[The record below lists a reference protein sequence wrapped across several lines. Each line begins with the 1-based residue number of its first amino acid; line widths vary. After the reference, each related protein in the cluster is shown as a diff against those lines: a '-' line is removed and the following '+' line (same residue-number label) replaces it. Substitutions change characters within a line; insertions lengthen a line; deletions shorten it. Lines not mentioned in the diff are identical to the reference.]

1 MKSEKT
7 EKDLR
12 CSEDTAKKLRSSY
25 FVNWEC
31 VSTLPK
37 SNGKVSQNISCKTD
51 YKSLISGESPIRK
64 KKQTKKTLKMA
75 PIIFMLL
82 ILICWIFIGILMN
95 VQAIELGNDCVD
107 TTSIDVMILTAL
119 AGGIVLIVIYLFSF
133 SFAEFLEDALT
144 LSIFI
149 LLLMLL
155 IFIIF

>member
-12 CSEDTAKKLRSSY
+12 CSEDTAKKFRSSY
-25 FVNWEC
+25 FANWER

-37 SNGKVSQNISCKTD
+37 SNGKVSKNISCKTD

-75 PIIFMLL
+75 SIIFMLL
-82 ILICWIFIGILMN
+82 ILICWIFIVTLMN

-107 TTSIDVMILTAL
+107 TASIDVMILTAL
-119 AGGIVLIVIYLFSF
+119 AGGISCILIYIFAFSF
-133 SFAEFLEDALT
+133 DEFLKDALT
-144 LSIFI
+144 VSIVTLLLI
-149 LLLMLL
+149 LLV
-155 IFIIF
+155 FIIF